1 MRLTLRR
8 TTVAV
13 LAATLVMSLLGAP
26 AAAAAT
32 PVRDRPL
39 TTRPN
44 PDVVMRGSGW
54 GHGVG
59 MSQYGAYAMA
69 LAGHNF
75 VEILKHYYRG
85 ISVGEGRMP
94 RTVRVGL
101 GSNTTHSYVT
111 AVNGNVPWRLC
122 GGGSCTTVLNQGKGS
137 TWQVTLLSNGKF
149 RLKRGDYA
157 IYRSGAGKV
166 LRADFNPAGRGDGT
180 VVQAQNPNGGRRNYK
195 WGHLEFTP
203 RSAANRTMYVV
214 LAIPDMQLY
223 LRGLGEV
230 PSSWGVRGIA
240 SLKAQVVSARTY
252 ALKMH
257 QASGPR
263 RGDCLCTLLA
273 TPADQAYTGY
283 DQETEPYGSYW
294 VEAVRATA
302 GRVAKYDG
310 NLISTFYSS
319 SHGGRSENIEDS
331 WAYGTTPLPYLS
343 SVADPWSLRAP
354 GNSLRA
360 WDRTVSN
367 SAFASFLGGG
377 LDRVHTLR
385 ISGRTDG
392 GSPKNLRASGWD
404 GGRGARTT
412 RTGPKGIVGIALR
425 SSFTYPA
432 YGLSTLPSQQIRRV
446 GFQPFVDDDGSR
458 YEYHIIYANQ
468 ARIMERRS
476 PTRFAPGDVV
486 PRRRAALYLWR
497 LFKINRATRDYYS
510 DDNGLSEEHA
520 INAIREAGFS
530 LRTRNFR
537 PNDPLRR
544 GEAAL
549 FTRRALNLP
558 KATRDYFSDDN
569 GSIYESAINAVAAK
583 GLIRGCG
590 GGRFC
595 PGARFSRVS
604 MAALLYRSVE
614 RYR

>member
-1 MRLTLRR
+1 MRLMLRR

-13 LAATLVMSLLGAP
+13 LTATLAMTLLASLASAAP
-26 AAAAAT
+26 AF
-32 PVRDRPL
+32 RDRPYN
-39 TTRPN
+39 TRPN
-44 PDVVMRGSGW
+44 PDVVLRGSGW

-69 LAGHNF
+69 LAGHSF
-75 VEILKHYYRG
+75 VDILKHYYRG

-94 RTVRVGL
+94 ASVRVGL
-101 GSNTTHSYVT
+101 GSSTTYSYVT
-111 AVNGNVPWRLC
+111 AVNGDVPWRLC
-122 GGGSCTTVLNQGKGS
+122 GGGSCTTVLNQGEGS
-137 TWQVTLLSNGKF
+137 TWQVTLLSSGKF

-157 IYRSGAGKV
+157 IYRDGAGKV
-166 LRADFNPAGRGDGT
+166 LRADFNPGGRGDGT

-195 WGHLEFTP
+195 WGRLEYTP
-203 RSAANRTMYVV
+203 RSVANRTMYVV
-214 LAIPDMQLY
+214 LDIPDMQLY

-230 PSSWGVRGIA
+230 PSSWGVSGIA
-240 SLKAQVVSARTY
+240 SLKAQAVAARTY

-273 TPADQAYTGY
+273 TPANQAYTGF
-283 DQETEPYGSYW
+283 DKETEPYGSYW
-294 VEAVRATA
+294 VAAVRDTA

-310 NLISTFYSS
+310 TLISTFYSS
-319 SHGGRSENIEDS
+319 SHGGRSENLEDS
-331 WAYGTTPLPYLS
+331 WAYGTTAVPYLR

-354 GNSLRA
+354 GNSLAA
-360 WDRTVSN
+360 WDRTISN
-367 SAFASFLGGG
+367 GTFAGFLGGG

-404 GGRGARTT
+404 GGSGARTT

-432 YGLSTLPSQQIRRV
+432 YGLSTLPSQQIRRI
-446 GFQPFVDDDGSR
+446 GFQPFVDDDGS
-458 YEYHIIYANQ
+458 YHEYKIIYAVN
-468 ARIMERRS
+468 ARIMDRRS
-476 PTRFAPGDVV
+476 ATRFAPGDVV

-497 LFKINRATRDYYS
+497 MFDIPRATRDYYG
-510 DDNGLSEEHA
+510 DDSGLFEEDA
-520 INAIREAGFS
+520 INAVAQAGFTR
-530 LRTRNFR
+530 RTPNFR

-544 GEAAL
+544 GEVAL
-549 FTRRALNLP
+549 MIRRALGLP
-558 KATRDYFSDDN
+558 STTRDYYSDDD

-583 GLIRGCG
+583 GLIPGCG

-595 PGARFSRVS
+595 PHARFSRVS

>member
-13 LAATLVMSLLGAP
+13 LAATLVMTLLSAP
-26 AAAAAT
+26 AAAA
-32 PVRDRPL
+32 PFRDRPF

-44 PDVVMRGSGW
+44 PDVVLRGSGW

-69 LAGHNF
+69 LAGHSF
-75 VEILKHYYRG
+75 VDILKHYYRG
-85 ISVGEGRMP
+85 ITVGQGRMP

-101 GSNTTHSYVT
+101 GSSTTYSYVT
-111 AVNGNVPWRLC
+111 AVDGNVPWRLC
-122 GGGSCTTVLNQGKGS
+122 GGGTCTTVLNQGKGS

-180 VVQAQNPNGGRRNYK
+180 VVQAQNPNGGRRSYK
-195 WGHLEFTP
+195 WGHLEYTP

-214 LAIPDMQLY
+214 LDIPNMQLY

-230 PSSWGVRGIA
+230 PSSWGVGGIA
-240 SLKAQVVSARTY
+240 SLKAQAVAARTY

-273 TPADQAYTGY
+273 TPANQAYSGY
-283 DQETEPYGSYW
+283 DKETEPYGSYW
-294 VEAVRATA
+294 VEAVRDTA

-310 NLISTFYSS
+310 TLISTYYSS

-331 WAYGTTPLPYLS
+331 WAYGTTPMPYLS
-343 SVADPWSLRAP
+343 SVPDPWSLRAP
-354 GNSLRA
+354 GNSLSA
-360 WDRTVSN
+360 WERTIPN
-367 SAFASFLGGG
+367 ASFAGFLGAG

-392 GSPKNLRASGWD
+392 GTPKNLRASGWD
-404 GGRGARTT
+404 GGRNTRTT

-425 SSFTYPA
+425 SGFDFPER
-432 YGLSTLPSQQIRRV
+432 GLSTLPSQQIRRI
-446 GFQPFVDDDGSR
+446 GFQPFVDDDGS
-458 YEYHIIYANQ
+458 YHEYKIIYATQ

-476 PTRFAPGDVV
+476 ATRFAPGDVV

-497 LFKINRATRDYYS
+497 MFAIPRATGDYYG
-510 DDNGLSEEHA
+510 DDNGMFEEHA
-520 INAIREAGFS
+520 INAIAQAGFS
-530 LRTRNFR
+530 RRTRSFR
-537 PNDPLRR
+537 PDDPLRR

-549 FTRRALNLP
+549 LIRRALELP
-558 KATRDYFSDDN
+558 KASRDYFSDDN

-583 GLIRGCG
+583 GLIPGCG

-595 PGARFSRVS
+595 PGARLSRVS

-614 RYR
+614 LYR